1 MKKHCLTKIGLGGT
15 ITNLILAELMGE
27 KCNALGYFLQVGQ
40 EDQPGRE
47 VAGAACLIKKTNM
60 GEKMN

>member
-27 KCNALGYFLQVGQ
+27 KHKALEIYLHVGQ
-40 EDQPGRE
+40 EDQHGR
-47 VAGAACLIKKTNM
+47 GAAALFSVR
-60 GEKMN
+60 